1 MTREDAPSFS
11 STEFARFYREQ
22 QRSKSAKRAYRQA
35 MRAVW
40 GMRASLITLRSCP
53 RITVEQAEAG
63 WGWRYTECGLYFL
76 WYGPALLYIGRSRNL
91 RLRLSQH
98 VRDGW
103 PMGRPDSI
111 TLLRID
117 RHAIGRFEAVLINR
131 LRPLK
136 NVRREERQL
145 QYARRGWLYPY
156 RLLAGLETLGVAH

>member
-11 STEFARFYREQ
+11 ITEFARFYREQ

-40 GMRASLITLRSCP
+40 GMR
-53 RITVEQAEAG
+53 
-63 WGWRYTECGLYFL
+63 
-76 WYGPALLYIGRSRNL
+76 
-91 RLRLSQH
+91 LSQH

-111 TLLRID
+111 TLIRID

-131 LRPLK
+131 LCPLK
-136 NVRREERQL
+136 NVRREEKQL